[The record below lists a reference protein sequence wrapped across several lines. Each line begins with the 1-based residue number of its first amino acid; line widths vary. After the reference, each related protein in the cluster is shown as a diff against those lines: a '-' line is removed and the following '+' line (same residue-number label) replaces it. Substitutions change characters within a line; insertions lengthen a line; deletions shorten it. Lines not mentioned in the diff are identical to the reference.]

1 MLLYR
6 VSLCCSGCDDARSRS
21 VVNEVQNVSYGSSE
35 CFVHC
40 QFIYTR
46 MNDFFHF
53 VSLTTTSIFKY
64 CCFHCFKNCCY
75 CFHCF
80 KYCEEAAIRGG
91 SRPMSAI
98 FPCGL
103 LLRPATCFGSSIS
116 QSSSAVV
123 RRSGRGLG
131 LPGIAYEFLQTWRYK
146 LQLYKYSL
154 TDWVWYL

>member
-75 CFHCF
+75 CFHGF
-80 KYCEEAAIRGG
+80 KYCEEADIHGG
-91 SRPMSAI
+91 SRAMSAT
-98 FPCGL
+98 FPCGML
-103 LLRPATCFGSSIS
+103 LQPATQSWQFY
-116 QSSSAVV
+116 QSSNAVVV
-123 RRSGRGLG
+123 RRNPPLRS
-131 LPGIAYEFLQTWRYK
+131 PPQTFQK
-146 LQLYKYSL
+146 KQI
-154 TDWVWYL
+154 DYLFSESTTVCCG